1 MLDEFQVVLH
11 SSDSIAP
18 AGVLHPLAFHVE
30 RKKAHCSLPGSDK
43 TEEFS
48 PENIGSVFEVQG
60 DCSQTRDTTSQS
72 AVEVTDLIEI
82 AENKL
87 HISKTQKDDTF
98 SISCW
103 LQDSH
108 KCSSGSQ

>member
-1 MLDEFQVVLH
+1 MLDEFQIVLH

-30 RKKAHCSLPGSDK
+30 RKNAHSLQGNDKAEDICLG
-43 TEEFS
+43 
-48 PENIGSVFEVQG
+48 NIGSVFEVQG
-60 DCSQTRDTTSQS
+60 DCSQTCDAKSQS
-72 AVEVTDLIEI
+72 AVEVTDLCEI

-87 HISKTQKDDTF
+87 HISKTPKGDTF

-103 LQDSH
+103 LQDSN
-108 KCSSGSQ
+108 KQSSGNQ